1 MCRVLAAD
9 VREVY
14 SSICQLF
21 ELFLLE
27 VFRSFSDVPLAQI
40 VGETPTSQ
48 TSVAAPTAP
57 QPDEVSACL
66 LPTHSLGRLSNWPLL
81 LICTGSCVSA
91 DAL

>member
-1 MCRVLAAD
+1 MLPLASGLLRTQYFVCRVLAAD

-48 TSVAAPTAP
+48 TSAAAPIAP
-57 QPDEVSACL
+57 QPDEVGVA
-66 LPTHSLGRLSNWPLL
+66 LPIRG
-81 LICTGSCVSA
+81 
-91 DAL
+91 